1 MLVFFLE
8 VGETYLDL
16 ISCIFFPLGTWY
28 VYMKISVQVF
38 EMSNCE
44 NNLIMKLKFYLNL
57 EKENMKIMMFSSRI
71 PMKFLMDRADLIVW
85 TVHLDL
91 YYMLHLG
98 WEIWT
103 SCRIAAIILSILNMI
118 PRQNTARRNM
128 IHIQWVLDEPLAES
142 ERISLNW
149 EARRALLAP
158 GLDIG
163 RLKGWKWKQSL

>member
-1 MLVFFLE
+1 
-8 VGETYLDL
+8 
-16 ISCIFFPLGTWY
+16 
-28 VYMKISVQVF
+28 MKISVQVF

-98 WEIWT
+98 
-103 SCRIAAIILSILNMI
+103 
-118 PRQNTARRNM
+118 
-128 IHIQWVLDEPLAES
+128 
-142 ERISLNW
+142 
-149 EARRALLAP
+149 
-158 GLDIG
+158 
-163 RLKGWKWKQSL
+163 